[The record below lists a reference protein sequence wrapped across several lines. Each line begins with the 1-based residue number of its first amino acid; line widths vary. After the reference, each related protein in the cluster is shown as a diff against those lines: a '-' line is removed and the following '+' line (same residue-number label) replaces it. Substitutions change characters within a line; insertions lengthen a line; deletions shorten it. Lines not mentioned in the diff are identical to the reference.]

1 MNGQQNVEDRSVLL
15 TDVGFSYRDGELTLR
30 DISLDIRKP
39 QLVSIIGPNGAGK
52 STLIH
57 CINRILS
64 PSEGTVM
71 VDGTDVS
78 GIGIKELARKVGYV
92 PCSSGDCFPL
102 SVVDTVLMGRNPHTG
117 LRRNLHS
124 DMEVVEEVLD
134 LMDIRPLAMRMLNE
148 LSAGQR
154 QRVMLARGLAQEPG
168 VLLLDEPTANLD
180 IRHQMDVAR
189 ILKEL
194 SAAKGMV
201 VIMIS
206 HDINLASRY
215 SDSIVLMSEGSI
227 YAAGRPSEVV
237 TAESIKAVYGVD
249 SEIALR
255 GNRPFVHLLDPVFE
269 SEEADLASDGTA
281 SIPSGA

>member
-1 MNGQQNVEDRSVLL
+1 MNGQQNVDDRSVLL

-64 PSEGTVM
+64 PSKGTVM
-71 VDGTDVS
+71 VDETDVF
-78 GIGIKELARKVGYV
+78 GIGIKELAQKVGYV
-92 PCSSGDCFPL
+92 PYSSGDCFPL

-117 LRRNLHS
+117 WRRNLHS

-154 QRVMLARGLAQEPG
+154 QRVMLARGLAQEPE

-194 SAAKGMV
+194 SAARGMI

-237 TAESIKAVYGVD
+237 TADNIKAVYGVD

-255 GNRPFVHLLDPVFE
+255 GGRPFVHLLDPVFE
-269 SEEADLASDGTA
+269 SEEANLASEGTA